1 MENTKKGFKYDIIKK
16 SEVVPRDMPKCF
28 LADTAEEAEKLYNSF
43 SSLLNSI
50 AYSYSVGT
58 GIDKDDLFRES
69 LIGLAK
75 AYQDW
80 DSGRSEDFRKYA
92 TYRIKEVLN
101 EYVRH
106 NITCVKIPSY
116 IKKAQNTL
124 RKITE
129 LCESLGISWEDFVFS
144 DVFTVDINDDRK
156 SVLLDNKT
164 KLENAAE
171 RAGVDYQ
178 VFVRRIQIIPK
189 VVSYSEE
196 ESSDHKDDTFISVVV
211 NEIIDKASEDEKEIC
226 NYIMAGLSNRQ
237 IAVKIGKSE
246 AWVRR
251 ILLRIRKRL
260 I

>member
-1 MENTKKGFKYDIIKK
+1 MEDTKGFKYDIIKK
-16 SEVVPRDMPKCF
+16 SEVTPVDMPRCF
-28 LADTAEEAEKLYNSF
+28 LADTAEEAERLYNSF
-43 SSLLNSI
+43 SGLLNSI

-69 LIGLAK
+69 LIGLSK

-92 TYRIKEVLN
+92 VYRIKEVLN

-129 LCESLGISWEDFVFS
+129 LCESMGISWEDFVFS
-144 DVFTVDINDDRK
+144 NIFTADIADDRK
-156 SVLLDNKT
+156 SILIDNKLR
-164 KLENAAE
+164 LENAAE

-178 VFVRRIQIIPK
+178 VFVRRVQIIPR
-189 VVSYSEE
+189 VVAYSEE
-196 ESSDHKDDTFISVVV
+196 ESYDHKNDAFVSLVV
-211 NEIIDKASEDEKEIC
+211 NEIIDKANEYEKVVC

-237 IAVKIGKSE
+237 IAAKVGKSE
-246 AWVRR
+246 AWVRSV
-251 ILLRIRKRL
+251 LLKIRKRL
-260 I
+260 M